1 MDRFL
6 WYRIISTSW
15 KEGHNMFIQEHNNLY
30 AIKYNHTS
38 YYAMDFKRLDW
49 INGMCYMTFY
59 QADTGKWFT
68 FERNKMKWMTKEK
81 QNLVS

>member
-49 INGMCYMTFY
+49 INGLCYMTFY